1 MPRQPANR
9 MENKTATTTR
19 ESNPLPPSLPPP
31 FLLLGLCTECA
42 CVCVAQRQQKCF
54 PARRKFRRQLSAR
67 FRWGW
72 LGSSGGSYNNSR
84 GGSSSA
90 VHAVHV
96 FLAFHSL
103 FPHFSFSQNLSNAF
117 DFAYRDCLPRCRCF
131 WGLLCV
137 VGVIEGRARAGRG
150 GEVDGGGLAMA
161 SAKLK
166 LTFRERRHNEMRH
179 RQRQRGQGEKR
190 RHAI

>member
-1 MPRQPANR
+1 MRAGNDPRGIDIMPRQPANR

-19 ESNPLPPSLPPP
+19 ESNPLPPSLPLP
-31 FLLLGLCTECA
+31 FCCWGCVLRVRVSAWHNVSKSVFQLGENS
-42 CVCVAQRQQKCF
+42 VGN
-54 PARRKFRRQLSAR
+54 FRLA
-67 FRWGW
+67 FAG
-72 LGSSGGSYNNSR
+72 GGSA
-84 GGSSSA
+84 SSA

-150 GEVDGGGLAMA
+150 
-161 SAKLK
+161 
-166 LTFRERRHNEMRH
+166 RR
-179 RQRQRGQGEKR
+179 
-190 RHAI
+190 

>member
-19 ESNPLPPSLPPP
+19 ESNPLPTLLPPSSCSP
-31 FLLLGLCTECA
+31 CWGCVLSVRVSAWHNVSKSVFQLGENS
-42 CVCVAQRQQKCF
+42 VGN
-54 PARRKFRRQLSAR
+54 FRLA
-67 FRWGW
+67 FAG
-72 LGSSGGSYNNSR
+72 GGSA
-84 GGSSSA
+84 SSAVHA

-137 VGVIEGRARAGRG
+137 VGVIEGRARGEGAGWQWP
-150 GEVDGGGLAMA
+150 
-161 SAKLK
+161 
-166 LTFRERRHNEMRH
+166 
-179 RQRQRGQGEKR
+179 QRN
-190 RHAI
+190 